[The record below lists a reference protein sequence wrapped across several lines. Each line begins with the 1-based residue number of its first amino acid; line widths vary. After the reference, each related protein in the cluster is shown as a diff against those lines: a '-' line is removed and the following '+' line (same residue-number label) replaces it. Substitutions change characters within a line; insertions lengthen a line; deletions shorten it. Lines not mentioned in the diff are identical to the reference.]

1 MSPGIW
7 IYMASRYVSMQKEKT
22 SNVQYTTIPIEVC
35 PLPCNM
41 YDTFDEFKVTT
52 GTLVL
57 D

>member
-52 GTLVL
+52 GTLFL